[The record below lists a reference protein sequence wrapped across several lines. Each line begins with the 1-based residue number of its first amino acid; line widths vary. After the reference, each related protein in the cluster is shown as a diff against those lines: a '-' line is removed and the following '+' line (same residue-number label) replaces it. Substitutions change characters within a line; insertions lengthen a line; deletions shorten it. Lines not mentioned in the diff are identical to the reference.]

1 MSARLSR
8 LGALALLAAGTAS
21 ACSPI
26 VVNRGYAPTDGQ
38 IAELLPGI
46 DDANTV
52 SAKIGRP
59 SIGGVVRNDSWYYV
73 ASRVETFAYNAPEV
87 TERKVVAVQFDPQG
101 VVQSVNIY
109 GVEDGRIINYVTR
122 TTPTFGRELT
132 VLQQIFGNLTNI
144 GASTV
149 ESTRSQ

>member
-1 MSARLSR
+1 MSGRVSR
-8 LGALALLAAGTAS
+8 FGALALAAAGAAS

-26 VVNRGYAPTDGQ
+26 VVNRGYAPTDSQ
-38 IAELLPGI
+38 IAELLPGV

-59 SIGGVVRNDSWYYV
+59 SIGGVIRNDSWYYV

-87 TERKVVAVQFDPQG
+87 TERKIVAVQFDEQG
-101 VVQSVNIY
+101 VVEAVNIY

-144 GASTV
+144 GATTV
-149 ESTRSQ
+149 EADRNQ